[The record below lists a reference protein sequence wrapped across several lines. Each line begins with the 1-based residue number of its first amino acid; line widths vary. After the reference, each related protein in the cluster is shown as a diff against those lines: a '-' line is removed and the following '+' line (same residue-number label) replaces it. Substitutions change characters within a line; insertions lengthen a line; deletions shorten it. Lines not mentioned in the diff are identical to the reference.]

1 MLPLQR
7 DQVSP
12 LVRELRS
19 HMPHNVDKKKSNKKI
34 TEEGTLLS
42 SYYDTTIPLIPKP
55 DKHHTHTKEKITG
68 QYH

>member
-1 MLPLQR
+1 
-7 DQVSP
+7 
-12 LVRELRS
+12 
-19 HMPHNVDKKKSNKKI
+19 MPHNVDKKKSNKKI

-68 QYH
+68 QYHWWT